1 VSHDSEGLCDD
12 LARWLSAPP
21 STPPEWPADA
31 WDGFR
36 QAAQVHGAAPLL
48 WLQVR
53 SLPAWSDSP
62 IGRWL
67 EDQYAWNARR
77 IARLHG
83 ELAEILRLFAA
94 EEVPILPIK
103 GAVLG
108 SLVYEDPAARPMADL
123 DVLLREEHLP
133 AGEAL
138 LARLGYA
145 KVFTGW
151 KHTRFA
157 LPGSREIVD
166 GDHEHPDNPR
176 QLEVHPRCRERIRDE
191 VVDLTDLLWSTARQ
205 DELLSAPA
213 WLPDADAAWLHLLV
227 HATHHVLL
235 NTFRLV
241 QLADLARL
249 GPLVRDPEP
258 LLAAVD
264 ARAAYPAL
272 ALLDRYFPNPRD
284 TALRAGLRSRVPDG
298 FAAWADGLDLYAVCH
313 LNPVAWRAVG

>member
-1 VSHDSEGLCDD
+1 VSQVFEGLCDD
-12 LARWLSAPP
+12 LARWLSDPPSAPP
-21 STPPEWPADA
+21 DWPADT
-31 WDGFR
+31 WDAFR

-48 WLQVR
+48 WLRVR

-67 EDQYAWNARR
+67 EDQYAWNALR

-94 EEVPILPIK
+94 QEVPILPIK

-108 SLVYEDPAARPMADL
+108 SLIYEDPAARPMADL
-123 DVLLREEHLP
+123 DVLLRAEHFP

-138 LARLGYA
+138 LGRLGYA

-157 LPGSREIVD
+157 RPGNLEIVD
-166 GDHEHPDNPR
+166 RDHEHPDNPR
-176 QLEVHPRCRERIRDE
+176 QLEVHPRCQERIRGDL
-191 VVDLTDLLWSTARQ
+191 VDLTDLLWSTASRG
-205 DELLSAPA
+205 ELLGVPA
-213 WLPDADAAWLHLLV
+213 WLPDSGASWLQLLV

-249 GPLVRDPEP
+249 GPRVRDPEP
-258 LLAAVD
+258 LLATVD

-272 ALLDRYFPNPRD
+272 ALLERYFPTPRD
-284 TALRAGLRSRVPDG
+284 AALRACLRSRVPQG
-298 FAAWADGLDLYAVCH
+298 FAAWADGLDLFAVCH
-313 LNPVAWRAVG
+313 LNPVPWRAVG